1 MHSFGSL
8 SFSVKKMI
16 FCRCI
21 IFLIK
26 RISSPVSLFHYAGRF
41 PVIWYH
47 SARSRDNVPLCEKGW
62 IDEFWV
68 VLEICI
74 LWRSFDLIAALN
86 IKALDAFTSLREDSV
101 VWHLWSENWRVS
113 CSLVMRWAAV
123 YSGLCLDSE
132 KYLIFWCTLQNV
144 DFCPPKTQ
152 LLTDN
157 KISLRYETIFETSSA
172 NALSPPPQPSPL
184 SNWSLRLTTVWS
196 LNFKHDSNRVTVC
209 EWNLRVCSSIFPMFF
224 SFFKKKMCW
233 YEGVRNLTSS
243 LYFQLKTS
251 SPRRCRPKRSS
262 EMEVW
267 GTHPTLRPRWWGE
280 AHCNSYLYLLP
291 SISFVSP
298 PTLLPELKNG
308 EGGGGRGR
316 VVGEWRRLLDAF
328 WKAEVFILS
337 ACQQLMIELEKNLS
351 WKTVWKAVWKIH
363 RL

>member
-1 MHSFGSL
+1 MLIILKVIVLSVVIQLYLIALWKPSFNCSYGKTHCSWKFVQGMHSFGSL
-8 SFSVKKMI
+8 SFTVKKMI

-47 SARSRDNVPLCEKGW
+47 SVRSRDNVPLCEKGW

-74 LWRSFDLIAALN
+74 LWRSFDLIAALD

-157 KISLRYETIFETSSA
+157 KILLRYETIFKTSSA
-172 NALSPPPQPSPL
+172 NALLPP
-184 SNWSLRLTTVWS
+184 
-196 LNFKHDSNRVTVC
+196 H
-209 EWNLRVCSSIFPMFF
+209 
-224 SFFKKKMCW
+224 
-233 YEGVRNLTSS
+233 
-243 LYFQLKTS
+243 
-251 SPRRCRPKRSS
+251 
-262 EMEVW
+262 
-267 GTHPTLRPRWWGE
+267 
-280 AHCNSYLYLLP
+280 
-291 SISFVSP
+291 
-298 PTLLPELKNG
+298 TLLPFRTDLF
-308 EGGGGRGR
+308 
-316 VVGEWRRLLDAF
+316 D
-328 WKAEVFILS
+328 
-337 ACQQLMIELEKNLS
+337 
-351 WKTVWKAVWKIH
+351 
-363 RL
+363 